1 MNTAIVAQ
9 TAFEKIRHTGAQGEY
24 WSARELMAA
33 LGYAKWQKF
42 LDALERAKIACENS
56 GHTITDHFT
65 RAGNMVEIGS
75 RASRKVEDHHLSRY
89 ACYLTAMNGDPRKPE
104 IAAAQTYFAVKT
116 REAETRPAPA
126 LDMTD
131 PLAIARAFVTA
142 ETERRKLSL
151 KVEEDAPKVEAF
163 NTFMDS
169 AALLTIQRAGQL
181 LNIGEHK
188 LFRFLR
194 EERVLMDGDIA
205 GTELHNTP
213 YRRYL
218 DLGYFEVKSGTH
230 SLNSGR
236 VIVTHTTYVTP
247 RGMDFLRRLTNT
259 KPSNLP
265 LPLLPVS
272 AVPA

>member
-1 MNTAIVAQ
+1 MSTSIVAQ
-9 TAFEKIRHTGAQGEY
+9 TAFEKLRHTDPQGEY
-24 WSARELMAA
+24 WSARELMTA
-33 LGYAKWQKF
+33 LGYTTWRKF
-42 LDALERAKIACENS
+42 SEAMERASAACGNS
-56 GHTITDHFT
+56 GHSASDHFVPSGKMIKVGKGGK
-65 RAGNMVEIGS
+65 RE
-75 RASRKVEDHHLSRY
+75 VEDYRLSRY

-116 REAETRPAPA
+116 REAETRPTPA

-142 ETERRKLSL
+142 ETERRQLSL
-151 KVEEDAPKVEAF
+151 KVQADAPKVEAF
-163 NTFMDS
+163 DTFMDS
-169 AALLTIQRAGQL
+169 SALLTIQRAGQL

-188 LFRFLR
+188 LFKYLR

-205 GTELHNTP
+205 GQELHNTP

-218 DLGYFEVKSGTH
+218 ELGYFEVKSGAHT
-230 SLNSGR
+230 LNSGR
-236 VIVTHTTYVTP
+236 VIATHTTYVTP
-247 RGMDFLRRLTNT
+247 RGMDFLRRLTGK

-265 LPLLPVS
+265 LPLLTA